1 MCNSIYTITLRINYF
16 LLQSGSMG
24 YEVKIQRV
32 ERTGTCSFYINFPV
46 AVADA
51 IGLNKGESW
60 AWEVEDKNTLL
71 FHRSKPLPL
80 RKKRKP

>member
-1 MCNSIYTITLRINYF
+1 LRVNHSSALIF
-16 LLQSGSMG
+16 GMG

-32 ERTGTCSFYINFPV
+32 ERPGTCSFYINFPV

-51 IGLNKGESW
+51 IGLKKGESW

-71 FHRSKPLPL
+71 FQRGKPLPL
-80 RKKRKP
+80 RKRKNP